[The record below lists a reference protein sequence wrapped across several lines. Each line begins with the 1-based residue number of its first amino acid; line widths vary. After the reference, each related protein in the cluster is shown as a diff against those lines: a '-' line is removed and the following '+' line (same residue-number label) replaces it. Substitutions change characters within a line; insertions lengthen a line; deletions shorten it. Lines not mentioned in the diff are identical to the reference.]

1 MAMWL
6 YQMNQGQWSP
16 NKYRLDIWEGERW
29 VWPVGKKLSTESPTP
44 GDRVVFFYAPAGGTE
59 RGFYG
64 WAIILDWREDEEGER
79 RMYFR
84 PVAPSDHL
92 KMHPWWDETAK
103 GIADRVR
110 GAVKRGTLWEVP
122 GDLSSAITGG
132 VTAWLGHRPGEPDHL
147 SE

>member
-29 VWPVGKKLSTESPTP
+29 VWPVGKKLSTGSPTP
-44 GDRVVFFYAPAGGTE
+44 GDRVVFFYALAGGIE
-59 RGFYG
+59 PGFYG
-64 WAIILDWREDEEGER
+64 WAIILDWREDEEDER

-92 KMHPWWDETAK
+92 KMHPWGDDAAAR
-103 GIADRVR
+103 IANDIR
-110 GAVKRGTLWEVP
+110 GKVKMGTLWKVP
-122 GDLSSAITGG
+122 DGLSTAISDG
-132 VTAWLGHRPGEPDHL
+132 VTAWLGHRPNE
-147 SE
+147 SNR